1 MVRTY
6 PTILSCI
13 IANDIYIGYREI
25 DVIREP
31 LATLNGLHARLE
43 SPPTQAR
50 ILCEGIYIGKT
61 RRVSELTLP
70 SR

>member
-31 LATLNGLHARLE
+31 PLLKRGYFVRAYIPAR
-43 SPPTQAR
+43 Q
-50 ILCEGIYIGKT
+50 EGRQNSLYLLDSAQKAF
-61 RRVSELTLP
+61 P
-70 SR
+70 Y